1 MMQTWSDGGET
12 LGAWLSMPSTHS
24 AEIAGGL
31 GFAYVCVDCQHGVA
45 DYQVAVDMLGAIG
58 AASRAAVASGASDAP
73 STPVV
78 RVPWNE
84 PGIIGRMLDAG
95 AQGVIIPMVNSVA
108 EAQAAVAATK
118 YPPLGARSF
127 GPVLAAS
134 RTAPGENYFSVANDR
149 TACIPM
155 IETRAAVE
163 ALDDILAVEGVDAIY
178 VGPADLSISYGY
190 GPAYSDDHDDYREAL
205 EHIAATCARHGKP
218 AGIHCT
224 AALAA
229 NRRAKGY
236 RMQTVTSDAL
246 SLGKGMAADLR
257 AGRGDAPAADG
268 VARRDASRI
277 Y

>member
-1 MMQTWSDGGET
+1 MPNHMMTTWADGGET
-12 LGAWLSMPSTHS
+12 LGAWLSMPSTHA

-45 DYQVAVDMLGAIG
+45 DYQVAVDMLGAIS
-58 AASRAAVASGASDAP
+58 AAAARANKP

-108 EAQAAVAATK
+108 EARAAVAATK

-134 RTAPGENYFSVANDR
+134 RTAPGENYFAVANDR

-163 ALDDILAVEGVDAIY
+163 ALDDILSTDGVDAIY

-190 GPAYSDDHDDYREAL
+190 GPAYSDDNDDYREAL
-205 EHIAATCARHGKP
+205 EYIAATCAKHNKP

-246 SLGKGMAADLR
+246 SLGKGMASDLR
-257 AGRGDAPAADG
+257 AGLGDEPAAAG
-268 VARRDASRI
+268 DASRI